1 MNFEKPSIETLKTF
15 IQKELKDESF
25 EDKLIRPS
33 EGIIVEPIYQNLENN
48 KVNLERNTEYFTY
61 FENFKIQGNF
71 EIINQEI
78 LSALEQG
85 TGGVI
90 LEFEETQNILQ
101 EDFEK
106 LFHQIRLDYIFTVF
120 KYLNPSSLNTF
131 QNYLSVLK
139 YEVPQNQLIF
149 ETFTIKNEHF
159 YELSSQIINQIS
171 KEKQTLIEIEL
182 NGDFYWDLCKSRA
195 FKILIDNYTKLNDFP
210 LNYLIVTKT
219 SSQNPHQ
226 EKVNMLIQH
235 TTEAISGFVSATDG
249 IIIPPIQTENINFD
263 RRMARNI
270 FHLLHEE
277 SYLSLVDD
285 ASNGSYFIENYTY
298 QIAKKI
304 HSTKI

>member
-1 MNFEKPSIETLKTF
+1 MNFEKPSIETLKSF
-15 IQKELKDESF
+15 IQKELKDELF
-25 EDKLIRPS
+25 EDKLIKPS
-33 EGIIVEPIYQNLENN
+33 KDIVIEPIYQELENS
-48 KVNLERNTEYFTY
+48 KIDLERNSEYFTY
-61 FENFKIQGNF
+61 FENFKVEDNF
-71 EIINQEI
+71 ELINQEI

-85 TGGVI
+85 TGGLI
-90 LEFEETQNILQ
+90 LDFEETQNLIK

-106 LFHQIRLDYIFTVF
+106 LFHQIRLDYIVTVF
-120 KYLNPSSLNTF
+120 KNLNSTSFHSFEKYRNE
-131 QNYLSVLK
+131 LK
-139 YEVPQNQLIF
+139 YEVPQNQFIF
-149 ETFTIKNEHF
+149 DTFTIKNEHF

-171 KEKQTLIEIEL
+171 KQKQTLIEIEL

-195 FKILIDNYTKLNDFP
+195 FKILIDNYTKLNDSP
-210 LNYLIVTKT
+210 LNYLIVAKT

-235 TTEAISGFVSATDG
+235 TTEAISGFISATDG
-249 IIIPPIQTENINFD
+249 IIICPIQTENKNFD

-270 FHLLHEE
+270 FHLLSEE
-277 SYLSLVDD
+277 SYLSIVDD